1 MKSDNAATLPR
12 FFCPLPLLAG
22 ARVELSDQVARHA
35 GKSRRLKAGDA
46 LILFNG
52 LGGEFAATILPAD
65 PDKPTRMTVEVEE
78 KREVDRESPL
88 AITLIQALLPGEKMD
103 TTVQKAVELGV
114 SRIVPV
120 VSRRSVPRLEA
131 ERTRRRLEHWRGIV
145 VSACEQC
152 GRNRLPEVDAPQS
165 LIDYLA
171 AQEPARSSLARR
183 ILLPDADARFSDH
196 PPEASG
202 VELLVGAEGG
212 FDLEEVR
219 LARAKGFLPSR
230 LGRRTLRTETAG
242 IAAIAAIQ
250 SLWGDF

>member
-1 MKSDNAATLPR
+1 MTSDNAATLPR
-12 FFCPLPLLAG
+12 FFCPFPLFAG
-22 ARVELSDQVARHA
+22 ARVELSESVARHA

-52 LGGEFAATILPAD
+52 LGGEFAARIASDAPE
-65 PDKPTRMTVEVEE
+65 KPTRMTVEVEE
-78 KREVDRESPL
+78 KREVERESPL
-88 AITLIQALLPGEKMD
+88 EITLIQALLPGEKMD

-114 SRIVPV
+114 GRIVPV
-120 VSRRSVPRLEA
+120 ISRRSIPRLEA

-145 VSACEQC
+145 VAACEQC
-152 GRNRLPEVDAPQS
+152 GRNRLPEVDAPRS
-165 LIDYLA
+165 LIDHLG
-171 AQEPARSSLARR
+171 AQESAPERLARR
-183 ILLPDADARFSDH
+183 ILLPDADARFSEH
-196 PPEASG
+196 PPEASS

-219 LARAKGFLPSR
+219 LARTKGFLPSR